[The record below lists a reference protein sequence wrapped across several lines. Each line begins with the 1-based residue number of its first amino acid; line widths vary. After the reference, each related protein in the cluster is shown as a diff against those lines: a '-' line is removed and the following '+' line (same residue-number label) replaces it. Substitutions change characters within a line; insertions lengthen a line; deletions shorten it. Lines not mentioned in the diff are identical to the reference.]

1 MLPDAALPSG
11 LGTAR
16 DLCFDHAN
24 ELINVYG
31 RYRTKFSFKYNC
43 GLSVAPP
50 YVVAF
55 TLVPQ
60 LGSNLGA
67 SEPFTNA
74 CRYMREY
81 VPKLDVLR
89 YSLRSLEA
97 LALIYKVQIPPEA
110 LQYFQDLDID
120 DAALENVPVTLM
132 TTELPPTPVSQS
144 PSLSQEVN
152 KPKPKI
158 EAESMRELLAR
169 WGNLKLH
176 TPGQGESPDTA
187 KHMPLKYTHTK

>member
-1 MLPDAALPSG
+1 VLPDAALPSG

-24 ELINVYG
+24 ELINVCG

-43 GLSVAPP
+43 GSSVAHP

-60 LGSNLGA
+60 LGSNPRA

-110 LQYFQDLDID
+110 LPYFQDLDID
-120 DAALENVPVTLM
+120 DAALENVPITLM
-132 TTELPPTPVSQS
+132 TTELPPTQVSQA
-144 PSLSQEVN
+144 PSRSQEVN
-152 KPKPKI
+152 KLKLKI

-176 TPGQGESPDTA
+176 TPGLSESPDPA
-187 KHMPLKYTHTK
+187 KHRPLQYSHTK